1 MLSLFLLLVEDDS
14 DREKIE
20 RIYKKY
26 INDMYKLALKITGN
40 ERCARESISDAFL
53 SIIENVKILKTDNEI
68 SLRAYILKILK
79 NKCYDRIKSD
89 SDILSFE
96 EIEDI
101 SFDEDFEKELAE
113 KEEAEIILKIIM
125 KLPEKCRYALYFR
138 YNENYSISHIASL
151 FDISEKTARKIIK
164 EGVQYII
171 ATLHKV
177 EKNGST

>member
-1 MLSLFLLLVEDDS
+1 
-14 DREKIE
+14 
-20 RIYKKY
+20 
-26 INDMYKLALKITGN
+26 MYKLALKITGN

-89 SDILSFE
+89 SDILSLE

-138 YNENYSISHIASL
+138 YNENYSMSHIASL

-164 EGVQYII
+164 DYLIKDDLFENQLLMNEAVKI
-171 ATLHKV
+171 A
-177 EKNGST
+177 KNLINVSLENMKID